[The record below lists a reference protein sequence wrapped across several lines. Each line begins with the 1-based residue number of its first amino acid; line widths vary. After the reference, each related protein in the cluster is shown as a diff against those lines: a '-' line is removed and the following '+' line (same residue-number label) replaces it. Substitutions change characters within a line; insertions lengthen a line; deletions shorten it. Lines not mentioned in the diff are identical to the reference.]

1 MYFVDRDKI
10 EVILVHLEKQIE
22 LFEQKKVW
30 ETPYEKAALERIPH
44 IMIEAILDVGNDII
58 DGFIMRD
65 PGSYEDIIDILTDEK
80 VVTQELSLALK
91 RIIPY
96 RKILVQHYT
105 EVDHVQLQTDF
116 TETLPILK
124 EFAPLVRNYLQN
136 ELGPVSA
143 FRR

>member
-22 LFEQKKVW
+22 LFEQKKEW

-105 EVDHVQLQTDF
+105 EVDHAQLQTDF

>member
-1 MYFVDRDKI
+1 MYFVDREKI
-10 EVILVHLEKQIE
+10 EIILTYLEKQIE
-22 LFEQKKVW
+22 LFEQTSTW
-30 ETPYEKAALERIPH
+30 TSPIEKAALERIPH

-80 VVTQELSLALK
+80 VVTEEVSLGLK
-91 RIIPY
+91 KVIPY

-105 EVDHVQLQTDF
+105 EINHEQVLADF
-116 TETLPILK
+116 TENLPILK
-124 EFAPLVRNYLQN
+124 EFAPLVRSYLQN

-143 FRR
+143 FRN